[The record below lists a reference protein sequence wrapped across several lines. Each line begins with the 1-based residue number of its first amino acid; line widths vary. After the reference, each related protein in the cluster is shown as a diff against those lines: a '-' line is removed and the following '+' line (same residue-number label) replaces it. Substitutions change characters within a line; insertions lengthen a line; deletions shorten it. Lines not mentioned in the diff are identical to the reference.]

1 MAGRDAIISTN
12 HQSHVSRH
20 QYDALW
26 ESHKAFH
33 EVAIKVTDI
42 LLDPSR
48 SAQYQSLPSRS
59 GDNTDVNYI
68 DNGPSISEGDNS
80 TLRQQSHGVRN
91 YSSQHALHR
100 PEPKPASDQK
110 STLPTFQMEN
120 MRARKTYRKKQ
131 QRSIKMY
138 ARASG
143 SYVDAE
149 YDFQCMPVL

>member
-1 MAGRDAIISTN
+1 MAGTDAIVSNN
-12 HQSHVSRH
+12 HQSHISRH

-26 ESHKAFH
+26 ASHKAFH

-59 GDNTDVNYI
+59 DDNIDVNYI

-80 TLRQQSHGVRN
+80 PPRPQSRGVRN
-91 YSSQHALHR
+91 CSSQHSLHR
-100 PEPKPASDQK
+100 SEPKLASYEK
-110 STLPTFQMEN
+110 STVPTFQMEN
-120 MRARKTYRKKQ
+120 MRARKAYRKKQ

-138 ARASG
+138 ARASE
-143 SYVDAE
+143 SYLDAE
-149 YDFQCMPVL
+149 YDFRCMPVL

>member
-1 MAGRDAIISTN
+1 MAGKDAIVSFN
-12 HQSHVSRH
+12 HHSHMSRH
-20 QYDALW
+20 QYDALCA
-26 ESHKAFH
+26 SHKAFH

-59 GDNTDVNYI
+59 DENIDVNYI

-80 TLRQQSHGVRN
+80 IPRQQSRGVRN
-91 YSSQHALHR
+91 YSSQHFLHR
-100 PEPKPASDQK
+100 PEPKPASDEK

-120 MRARKTYRKKQ
+120 MRARKAYRKKQ

-143 SYVDAE
+143 SYLDPE